1 MAQRIGQRFEF
12 KLGKMTFRYKIKGIE
27 KAGAI
32 ITDDCYYGTKD
43 IIYGDLIYTDVWYCN
58 IESFEAAVV
67 SGRYKQ
73 IK

>member
-12 KLGKMTFRYKIKGIE
+12 KLGKTTYRYKIEGIE
-27 KAGAI
+27 KAGSI
-32 ITDDCYYGTKD
+32 VTEDCYYGTKD
-43 IIYGDLIYTDVWYCN
+43 IIYEDLIYTDVWYCG
-58 IESFEAAVV
+58 IESFEASVA